1 MSVAKIVEISGQS
14 PESFEAAVREGI
26 EKATDSVRNIKE
38 AWVKELKVV
47 VKDGKVDS
55 YRADMKVTFI
65 VE

>member
-1 MSVAKIVEISGQS
+1 MSVAKVVEISGQS
-14 PESFEAAVREGI
+14 PESFEAAIQEGI
-26 EKATDSVRNIKE
+26 AKATDSVRHVRE

-55 YRADMKVTFI
+55 YRADMKVTFM